1 MAGGT
6 SVEDTTRLRGELG
19 RRVVHASGAVL
30 PVAHVA
36 GLVTWP
42 QVTALLVA
50 GTAVAALLEAVRLS
64 TGLEWFVYQ
73 HLTREYEQ
81 EIVAGYALYLG
92 SSAAVAVAFEA
103 TIAIPAI
110 LMLALADP
118 LSGLASSGGL
128 KRMKR
133 PRALAVMFCV
143 SAVVATPFVPPA
155 VAVAGATAATAADG
169 VTLAV
174 GSRIIDDNL
183 TIPLTAA
190 VTMQTGQM
198 L

>member
-6 SVEDTTRLRGELG
+6 GVREVARLHGEFG
-19 RRVVHASGAVL
+19 RRVVHASGAIL

-36 GLVTWP
+36 GLATWP

-81 EIVAGYALYLG
+81 EIIAGYALYLG
-92 SSAAVAVAFEA
+92 SSAAVAVVFGA
-103 TIAIPAI
+103 TVAAPAI

-118 LSGLASSGGL
+118 LSGLASSGEL
-128 KRMKR
+128 KRVKR
-133 PRALAVMFCV
+133 PRALAVMFLA
-143 SAVVATPFVPPA
+143 SAAIATPFVPPA
-155 VAVAGATAATAADG
+155 VAVAGATGATAADG
-169 VTLAV
+169 VTVAV

-183 TIPLTAA
+183 TIPPTAA
-190 VTMQTGQM
+190 VAMQTGQM